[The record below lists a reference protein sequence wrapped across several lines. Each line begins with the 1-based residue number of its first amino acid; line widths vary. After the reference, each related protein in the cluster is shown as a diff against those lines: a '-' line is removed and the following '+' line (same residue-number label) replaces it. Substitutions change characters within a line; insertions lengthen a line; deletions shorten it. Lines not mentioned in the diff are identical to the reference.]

1 MTLEQ
6 KLARVQEENIR
17 LTSYFRGGKAEKAE
31 KSLPSQPAPHH
42 SKLKQQRRVRFDC
55 SDSFLRRGCDLQY
68 SNYARAKMHGSDIQA
83 LLVSQG
89 GGSSGLSRE
98 QQVLGRAQLLDE
110 REKEL
115 EAREAQQADLATRY
129 HPVYSTRVLK

>member
-1 MTLEQ
+1 MIAAIPFFVGAVIYNT
-6 KLARVQEENIR
+6 VIM
-17 LTSYFRGGKAEKAE
+17 
-31 KSLPSQPAPHH
+31 
-42 SKLKQQRRVRFDC
+42 
-55 SDSFLRRGCDLQY
+55 
-68 SNYARAKMHGSDIQA
+68 RAQKMHGSDIQA